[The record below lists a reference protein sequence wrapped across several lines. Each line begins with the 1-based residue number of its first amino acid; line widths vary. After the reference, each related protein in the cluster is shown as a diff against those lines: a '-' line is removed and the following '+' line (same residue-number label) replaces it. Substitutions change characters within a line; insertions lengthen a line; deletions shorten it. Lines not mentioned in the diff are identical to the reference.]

1 MTTYHPKT
9 GTLQA
14 VNHQIHNTLQ
24 TEYVVTHS
32 IGVMTES
39 LP

>member
-9 GTLQA
+9 RTLSA
-14 VNHQIHNTLQ
+14 VNHHIYNSSQ
-24 TEYVVTHS
+24 TNYIVTHS